1 MVYRA
6 SIGGCSSGME
16 ALVILLAEFL
26 MAFVVPAIVL
36 AVEIAAI
43 FIGLLLGLATWL
55 LSARGGAASR
65 PISSAVSEGGGTA
78 GKRRS
83 GIFRL
88 ITAVAFVGLVLTIGG
103 LVLVNTLLFEPAIRQ
118 VVGLVAKRTGTEL
131 EFKSV
136 SGNLFTGRFAF
147 EDISAKR
154 VSDTRSDFDL
164 KVGSLNGDVDLRTLL
179 VGPISLKR
187 LSVDTV
193 SGTFH
198 QQTKQRTGGK
208 VQDAGQIRPK
218 RRFRIED
225 LALRDVDVT
234 LSKGDSA
241 PVALSLKSVTSM
253 PFRSNFAVFD
263 LLFRSNVA
271 GQIDGHEI
279 SITTRGADGGRITQ
293 WRMLDLPIAS
303 VSLLVTRPPI
313 GWMREGTLSVS
324 VDDRWV
330 LAKRAEIEMD
340 WNIRMQGAR
349 AEPREGAGVMEQ
361 TFALSIIDYINSRGG
376 NIDLRF
382 RMAMNENQFEDLL
395 SPDASALWNSV
406 VRSMASAIAT
416 GTGGNTDEAGHGVD
430 TALKG
435 FKGFLNKVRKPPGRE

>member
-1 MVYRA
+1 
-6 SIGGCSSGME
+6 ME

-26 MAFVVPAIVL
+26 MVFVVPAIVL
-36 AVEIAAI
+36 AVEIAAV

-65 PISSAVSEGGGTA
+65 PGTVSSAVSEGEETA

-88 ITAVAFVGLVLTIGG
+88 ITAVAFAGLVLTIGG
-103 LVLVNTLLFEPAIRQ
+103 LVLVNTLFFEPAIRH

-154 VSDTRSDFDL
+154 VSDTKRNFDL
-164 KVGSLNGDVDLRTLL
+164 KVSGLNGDVDLRTLL
-179 VGPISLKR
+179 IGSISLDR

-198 QQTKQRTGGK
+198 QQAKTAN
-208 VQDAGQIRPK
+208 VHEAGRIRAK
-218 RRFRIED
+218 RRFRIEN
-225 LALRDVDVT
+225 LTLRDVDVT
-234 LSKGDSA
+234 LSNGDSA
-241 PVALSLKSVTSM
+241 PVALSLKSVTST

-263 LLFRSNVA
+263 LLFRSNIA

-279 SITTRGADGGRITQ
+279 SISTRSTDGGRITQ
-293 WRMLDLPIAS
+293 WRMPDLPVAS
-303 VSLLVTRPPI
+303 VSGFVTRPPI

-330 LAKRAEIEMD
+330 LAKRAEIDMD
-340 WNIRMQGAR
+340 WNIRMLGVR
-349 AEPREGAGVMEQ
+349 AEPREGASVLER
-361 TFALSIIDYINSRGG
+361 TIALPINDYINSKGG

-382 RMAMNENQFEDLL
+382 RLVMNENQFEDLL
-395 SPDASALWNSV
+395 SPDAGVLWNSV

-416 GTGGNTDEAGHGVD
+416 GTGRSTDEVGHGID

-435 FKGFLNKVRKPPGRE
+435 FKGFLNKARKPANE